1 MTTVVDLG
9 PIDWGKIWG
18 DRAGLVSPEHL
29 TELNAISPATHTM
42 SPGYWRNLFASY
54 PEVINRAGYISQYYV
69 RPGQTPKYHGT
80 SQDKPMT
87 AVQSMNVF
95 VSNTIDTTRK
105 EAEAMMA
112 KKVHPIAQGF
122 IVIGRETGATKVA
135 EKVVDI
141 VGNVGATATNLVDG
155 VKNISNDFK
164 DASEHS
170 TEILRGIMIGGAVL
184 VGAYVYSAV
193 K

>member
-9 PIDWGKIWG
+9 PVDWGKIWG
-18 DRAGLVSPEHL
+18 DRAGLVTPEHL
-29 TELNAISPATHTM
+29 ADLNAISPGTHSM

-54 PEVINRAGYISQYYV
+54 PEVVSKAGYIAQFYV

-87 AVQSMNVF
+87 KVQSMNTF
-95 VSNTIDTTRK
+95 VSNTVETNRK
-105 EAEAMMA
+105 EADAMMA
-112 KKVHPIAQGF
+112 KTVHPIAQGF
-122 IVIGRETGATKVA
+122 IIIGRETGATKAV
-135 EKVVDI
+135 EKVVDV
-141 VGNVGATATNLVDG
+141 VGNLGATVNNVVDG
-155 VKNISNDFK
+155 VKNISNDFR

-170 TEILRGIMIGGAVL
+170 TEIIRGLMIGGAVL